1 MSTLYIL
8 NSWTTEDFHL
18 IAPSI
23 AHTCVNFSRFEKSRW
38 RDKVA
43 WKMARLLAQRAA
55 ACPALLRALRT
66 KSILF
71 SAIARPPLA
80 PSSHLRMAKRHG
92 RRASRSRRG
101 IKDRLRRIDERE
113 NNRVRS
119 QYTMGAT
126 MTREGNVRVRVRVLM
141 RVSPERKPYR
151 TDGNYIRAVKLSR
164 RMHVHAT
171 RPAHTRARTRRE
183 IREKRRQWA

>member
-1 MSTLYIL
+1 
-8 NSWTTEDFHL
+8 
-18 IAPSI
+18 
-23 AHTCVNFSRFEKSRW
+23 
-38 RDKVA
+38 
-43 WKMARLLAQRAA
+43 MARVFRNVAV
-55 ACPALLRALRT
+55 CPALLRALRT

-80 PSSHLRMAKRHG
+80 PSSYLRMAKRHG

-119 QYTMGAT
+119 RYTIGAT
-126 MTREGNVRVRVRVLM
+126 TTREGNVRVRLRVLV

-151 TDGNYIRAVKLSR
+151 TGGNYIRAVKLSR

-171 RPAHTRARTRRE
+171 RSAHTRARTRRE
-183 IREKRRQWA
+183 IREKRRQWT